1 MIILGTV
8 SAFFLSACGGGNAPT
23 DDVTAPTLAEV
34 IAVPT
39 PTSDNTPNYT
49 FSSDEVGTITY
60 GGSCDSVTTIAV
72 AGDNTITFNTLA
84 YGTYNDCTITVI
96 DAAGNPSA
104 ALVVTAFEV
113 VKEKEIASCSNGSIT
128 LKKGDKVIALEDNT
142 EVKVVHKDNGTKT
155 VCVSKGKAA
164 YQE

>member
-1 MIILGTV
+1 MRAVKLNMIILGTV

-23 DDVTAPTLAEV
+23 DT
-34 IAVPT
+34 
-39 PTSDNTPNYT
+39 
-49 FSSDEVGTITY
+49 
-60 GGSCDSVTTIAV
+60 
-72 AGDNTITFNTLA
+72 
-84 YGTYNDCTITVI
+84 
-96 DAAGNPSA
+96 
-104 ALVVTAFEV
+104 
-113 VKEKEIASCSNGSIT
+113 EKLIASCSNGSIT